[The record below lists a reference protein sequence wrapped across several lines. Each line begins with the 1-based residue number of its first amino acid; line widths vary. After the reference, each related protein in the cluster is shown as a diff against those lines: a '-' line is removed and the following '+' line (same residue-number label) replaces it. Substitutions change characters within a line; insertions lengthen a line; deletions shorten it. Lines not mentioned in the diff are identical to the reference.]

1 MTPRELAIARTVIYS
16 SLFDYPLTLAE
27 LHRSLVES
35 DQTPGEILAVYEG
48 SEMLQEIVEFRDG
61 FFFPAGRGGLVGE
74 RARRQARSAAF
85 LRRHARMLR
94 IVCAIPFTRL
104 VALSG
109 SIAHSNLEPGGD
121 LDLFIVARGASVW
134 TVTVALLAAAKL
146 LGRRRTICANFLIS
160 DAHLR
165 LEDRD
170 VFTANQ
176 VIHLRPILGADV
188 WKAMVDANAFV
199 ASFYP
204 NAICACERAPVDP
217 PGRVAGAVKRGLEIG
232 LAPAL
237 PLVEALCR
245 RMYASHLRRKARTW
259 QSPEQVSL
267 AADYLKLHTKSHR
280 RSVLE
285 RFEAAVDEA
294 CSRAMRELAPRA
306 LAGGRR

>member
-1 MTPRELAIARTVIYS
+1 MTPRELAIVRTIIYS
-16 SLFDYPLTLAE
+16 SLFDYPLTLGE
-27 LHRSLVES
+27 LQRSLVES
-35 DQTPGEILAVYEG
+35 DQTPGEILAVYDG

-61 FFFPAGRGGLVGE
+61 FFFPAGRSDLVAE

-85 LRRHARMLR
+85 LRLHARMLR
-94 IVCAIPFTRL
+94 VVCAIPFTRL

-146 LGRRRTICANFLIS
+146 LRRRRTICANFLIS

-165 LEDRD
+165 LDD
-170 VFTANQ
+170 GDLFTANQ
-176 VIHLRPILGADV
+176 VIHLRPILGSDV
-188 WKAMVDANAFV
+188 WKTMVEANPFV

-204 NAICACERAPVDP
+204 NAASACQRAPVEP
-217 PGRVAGAVKRGLEIG
+217 PGRAALAIKRGLEIAI
-232 LAPAL
+232 APVL
-237 PLVEALCR
+237 PLVEHLCR
-245 RMYASHLRRKARTW
+245 RLYAGHLRRKATTW

-267 AADYLKLHTKSHR
+267 GADYLKLHTKSHR

-285 RFEAAVDEA
+285 RFEAAVDDA
-294 CSRAMRELAPRA
+294 CSRAIREVAPRA
-306 LAGGRR
+306 VEGGRR